1 MPKARSSKMR
11 VLVKAV
17 IYLCVAWLLGF
28 GLYFIQLP
36 KNSAKDERADAI
48 VVLTGG
54 AGRLEEGLALL
65 EHGAAKRML
74 ISGVNPVVKSDE
86 LSALTGTEQALF
98 NCCVDLGKAALN
110 TEGNALETAEWTLEN
125 KVGTLILV
133 TADYHMPRTLILFE
147 AAMPD
152 VMIIAH
158 PVSGEWPLLFLAKEY
173 SKYIVTLVRH
183 AAYS

>member
-1 MPKARSSKMR
+1 MPKARSNKIG
-11 VLVKAV
+11 LVIKAFV
-17 IYLCVAWLLGF
+17 YLCVVWLLGF
-28 GLYFIQLP
+28 GLYFTQLP
-36 KNSAKDERADAI
+36 KNPAKNEHADAI

-54 AGRLEEGLALL
+54 AGRLEKGLALL
-65 EHGAAKRML
+65 ERGAAKRML

-110 TEGNALETAEWTLEN
+110 TEGNALETAEWTAEN
-125 KVGTLILV
+125 NIDTLILV